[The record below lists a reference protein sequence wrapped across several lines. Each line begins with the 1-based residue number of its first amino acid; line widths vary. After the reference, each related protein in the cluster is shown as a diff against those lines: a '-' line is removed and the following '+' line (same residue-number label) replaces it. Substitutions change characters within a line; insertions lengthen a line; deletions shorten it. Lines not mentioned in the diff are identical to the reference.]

1 MSTLKDKHHVPGA
14 YLVMFKQLEEESG
27 HGGRDSY
34 EEVNNDEENIGCA
47 GNLKPEGGWIHDG
60 GYGPAGENKIRRENT
75 NITDQTR

>member
-1 MSTLKDKHHVPGA
+1 
-14 YLVMFKQLEEESG
+14 MFKQLEEESG

-60 GYGPAGENKIRRENT
+60 GYGPAGENKIRREHT
-75 NITDQTR
+75 KITDQTR